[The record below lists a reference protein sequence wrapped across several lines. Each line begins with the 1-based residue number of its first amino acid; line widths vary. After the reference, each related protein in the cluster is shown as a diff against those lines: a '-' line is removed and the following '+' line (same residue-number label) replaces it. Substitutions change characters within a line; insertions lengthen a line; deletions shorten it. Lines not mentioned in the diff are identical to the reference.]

1 MIRLRSATGA
11 SARDASCAE
20 SNAAVYGSTAIAS
33 HVPCAVLGL
42 QRRPHTRRALGFGA
56 AVGCCGAGRPLLPV
70 LTDSVEKGSVK
81 VADRID
87 HGRLINVI
95 NPTVGRSRS
104 WISTIKPETI
114 TAMR

>member
-81 VADRID
+81 AADRID

-104 WISTIKPETI
+104 WISTIK
-114 TAMR
+114 